1 MGPWD
6 ARAALVATPQAP
18 HARHWHWR
26 VPKRGAAAMA
36 SPARTLYDFEIGRL
50 GAGTREA
57 PVAGGPLDLG
67 AAKGKVALVEN
78 VAGL

>member
-1 MGPWD
+1 M
-6 ARAALVATPQAP
+6 
-18 HARHWHWR
+18 
-26 VPKRGAAAMA
+26 PKRGAAAMA
-36 SPARTLYDFEIGRL
+36 SPARTLYDFEIERL